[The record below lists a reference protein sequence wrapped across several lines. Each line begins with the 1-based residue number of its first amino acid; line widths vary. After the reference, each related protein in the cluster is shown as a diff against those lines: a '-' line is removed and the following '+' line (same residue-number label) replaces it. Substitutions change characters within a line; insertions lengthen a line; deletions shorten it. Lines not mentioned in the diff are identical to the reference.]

1 MKSWL
6 WVNNKTLKNNK
17 GTSFTEM
24 MIVVALMMFMCLA
37 LLSILSVAKSA
48 WYVADVQTDIYQNAR
63 KAMQEMF
70 IELIEASSGNVETF
84 AFTDPINGEYVQ
96 AIWFAS
102 PRGSNLIGGEDGSA
116 NNNYVHL
123 DVDNVASWRSL
134 IIYCAYENSAGIKQL
149 RRYDDF
155 GSSGTYYSQANIFPL
170 TLLSATT
177 TTLNFLEADGLT
189 VISIDRRQGRVLA
202 NYLGNEDADND
213 TVLDSNEDDTDT
225 SIPIDNGDGILN
237 FGANF
242 VKNVGSID
250 IVLFLA
256 KEAKNSNQSNRILCT
271 TLRNTV
277 KFRQP

>member
-1 MKSWL
+1 
-6 WVNNKTLKNNK
+6 
-17 GTSFTEM
+17 
-24 MIVVALMMFMCLA
+24 
-37 LLSILSVAKSA
+37 
-48 WYVADVQTDIYQNAR
+48 
-63 KAMQEMF
+63 
-70 IELIEASSGNVETF
+70 
-84 AFTDPINGEYVQ
+84 Q

-177 TTLNFLEADGLT
+177 TTLNFLEADGLR

-213 TVLDSNEDDTDT
+213 TVLDSNADDTDT
-225 SIPIDNGDGILN
+225 SIPIDNGDGMLN

-256 KEAKNSNQSNRILCT
+256 KEAKNLNQSNRILCT